1 MGDEIKKLVKEIFED
16 SFTKNISVYERKI
29 RELQEQNERLNN
41 LYKQEV
47 LG

>member
-1 MGDEIKKLVKEIFED
+1 MVGDEIKKLVKDIFEEN
-16 SFTKNISVYERKI
+16 FTKNINVFERKI

-47 LG
+47 A